1 MDRWLGLSSRM
12 EELSSYLSFYFVL
25 INFKTS
31 GGALNAMR
39 GTPSFLKMKNILY
52 IIFGLMA
59 ISIVSCQ
66 DSKKGEKDKIIVRDN
81 PRMDYGME
89 RTHQDTVALMDLAK
103 QYLEALKTKN
113 IEGALDQLYEIE
125 NGVANPLSSERRNE
139 LRKAISAFPV
149 ESYSIDAVILYSD
162 SDSEVRYTTKMF
174 PDSVK
179 SEMPGE
185 TKGSLHPFRVD
196 SQWYLTIQQIK
207 HEN

>member
-1 MDRWLGLSSRM
+1 MQ
-12 EELSSYLSFYFVL
+12 
-25 INFKTS
+25 
-31 GGALNAMR
+31 MR
-39 GTPSFLKMKNILY
+39 GTPSFLKMKKILY
-52 IIFGLMA
+52 IILGLMA

-103 QYLEALKTKN
+103 QYLEALKTNN

-125 NGVANPLSSERRNE
+125 NGEVNPLSSERRNE

-149 ESYSIDAVILYSD
+149 ESYSIEAVILYSD